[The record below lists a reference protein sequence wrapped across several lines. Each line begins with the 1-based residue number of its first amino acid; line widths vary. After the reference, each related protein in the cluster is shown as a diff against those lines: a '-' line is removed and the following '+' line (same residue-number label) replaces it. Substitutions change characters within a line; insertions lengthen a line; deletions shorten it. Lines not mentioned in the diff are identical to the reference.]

1 MASVINTNVA
11 SLNSQRNLAAS
22 QSSLNTSIQRLS
34 SGLRINSA
42 KDDAA
47 GLAISDRMQSQIK
60 GMTQATRNA
69 NDGVSMAQ
77 TAEGAL
83 SSSGDILQRIRELA
97 VQSSNSSNSAS
108 DRQALQTEVT
118 QLSSELNRISN
129 TTEFNG
135 QKLLDGT
142 MGTANFQVG
151 ANAGQLISMTGS
163 NFQTNTYGNNNIA
176 SNGVAAAAASNASE
190 GSFTINGA
198 LGSQTIQTTGHVA
211 GAPADDNGTPGDTTD
226 DTPATDAVKGSTAKS
241 IASDINNQTAKTGV
255 TATARTDVNVKFGG
269 GESYQFTLASDNE
282 KPLTISFT
290 VGGTASNATDYAS
303 AINAINAQSANTGV
317 TAQYDQ
323 ENGGLKLT
331 NASGENINLVN
342 TKATDNTV
350 FSVSNYK
357 TDGNLTS
364 DNDDG
369 TAGAAPDISLATSNA
384 TAVANGRVAFDSENS
399 FSVTDAAGSATP
411 ATSGSGFN
419 LAADGSSSK
428 LKSVASLD
436 ITSFEGAQA
445 AIKIADAALAKVNG
459 QRAQYG
465 ALQSR
470 FESAISNLS
479 SSTENLSASRSR
491 IVDTD
496 FAAETAKMTRGQI
509 LQQAG
514 TSMLAQA
521 NSLPNGVLSLLR
533 G

>member
-11 SLNSQRNLAAS
+11 SLNSQRNLSTS
-22 QSSLNTSIQRLS
+22 QASLNTSIQRLS

-47 GLAISDRMQSQIK
+47 GLAISDRMSSQIR
-60 GMTQATRNA
+60 GMNQATRNA

-83 SSSGDILQRIRELA
+83 SSSGDILQRVRELA

-108 DRQALQTEVT
+108 DRKALQTEVT
-118 QLSSELNRISN
+118 QLTSELNRISN

-135 QKLLDGT
+135 QKLLDGS

-163 NFQTNTYGNNNIA
+163 NFSTSTYGNNRLDA
-176 SNGVAAAAASNASE
+176 SAVQAGTAATNGVTTGALAINGSE
-190 GSFTINGA
+190 GSKSITVNAGDSAKTTAAAINNSSGE
-198 LGSQTIQTTGHVA
+198 TGVTA
-211 GAPADDNGTPGDTTD
+211 SAKTESLVMATANKSFSFELTSDN
-226 DTPATDAVKGSTAKS
+226 STAVTVS
-241 IASDINNQTAKTGV
+241 FSVGAADSNGYAAAVSAFNAQSAKTGV
-255 TATARTDVNVKFGG
+255 TA
-269 GESYQFTLASDNE
+269 SYDAD
-282 KPLTISFT
+282 
-290 VGGTASNATDYAS
+290 
-303 AINAINAQSANTGV
+303 
-317 TAQYDQ
+317 
-323 ENGGLKLT
+323 NGGLKLT
-331 NASGENINLVN
+331 NAQGNDIKLKN
-342 TKATDNTV
+342 TSADAAADATM
-350 FSVSNYK
+350 
-357 TDGNLTS
+357 
-364 DNDDG
+364 G
-369 TAGAAPDISLATSNA
+369 TYGPTGAPVAAPAATEGADGA
-384 TAVANGRVAFDSENS
+384 TAVGRLVLDSEKS
-399 FSVTDAAGSATP
+399 FSVTDA
-411 ATSGSGFN
+411 SGFN
-419 LAADGSSSK
+419 LDGGGTTGSSE
-428 LKSVASLD
+428 LKSVANLD
-436 ITSFEGAQA
+436 VSTFEGAQL
-445 AIKIADAALAKVNG
+445 AIKVADAALGAVNG
-459 QRAQYG
+459 QRAEYG

-479 SSTENLSASRSR
+479 STTENLSASRSR

>member
-1 MASVINTNVA
+1 MSSVINTNVA
-11 SLNSQRNLAAS
+11 SLNAQRNLASS
-22 QSSLNTSIQRLS
+22 QASLNTSIQRLS

-83 SSSGDILQRIRELA
+83 SSSGDILQRVRELA

-108 DRQALQTEVT
+108 DRKALQTEVT
-118 QLSSELNRISN
+118 QLTSELNRIAN

-142 MGTANFQVG
+142 SGTSNFQVG
-151 ANAGQLISMTGS
+151 ANAGQLISMSGA
-163 NFQTNTYGNNNIA
+163 NFNTSTYGNNRVEKGANQA
-176 SNGVAAAAASNASE
+176 LATNALDA
-190 GSFTINGA
+190 GTMTINGA
-198 LGSQTIQTTGHVA
+198 QGSKGVEVKADETAKTTAANINAVS
-211 GAPADDNGTPGDTTD
+211 GDTGVTANAKTEALLTATKETAYTLELKSDNTD
-226 DTPATDAVKGSTAKS
+226 GVKVSFSIGKDTDANGY
-241 IASDINNQTAKTGV
+241 ASAISAFNAQSSKTGV
-255 TATARTDVNVKFGG
+255 TASYDTVNK
-269 GESYQFTLASDNE
+269 
-282 KPLTISFT
+282 
-290 VGGTASNATDYAS
+290 
-303 AINAINAQSANTGV
+303 
-317 TAQYDQ
+317 
-323 ENGGLKLT
+323 GLKLT
-331 NASGENINLVN
+331 NAEGNDIALTNLSTSTGAVVATMDDKGVAN
-342 TKATDNTV
+342 ATDPIALAA
-350 FSVSNYK
+350 SA
-357 TDGNLTS
+357 DGVAA
-364 DNDDG
+364 G
-369 TAGAAPDISLATSNA
+369 GAA
-384 TAVANGRVAFDSENS
+384 TAKGRITLDSEKS
-399 FSVTDAAGSATP
+399 FSVADD
-411 ATSGSGFN
+411 SGWAMTKAS
-419 LAADGSSSK
+419 D
-428 LKSVASLD
+428 LKSVANLD
-436 ITSFEGAQA
+436 ISTFEGAQL
-445 AIKIADAALAKVNG
+445 AIKTADAALASVNG
-459 QRAQYG
+459 QRAEYG

-496 FAAETAKMTRGQI
+496 FASETAKMTRGQI

>member
-11 SLNSQRNLAAS
+11 SLNAQRNLSSSSA
-22 QSSLNTSIQRLS
+22 SLNTSIQRLS

-47 GLAISDRMQSQIK
+47 GLAISDRMNSQIR
-60 GMTQATRNA
+60 GMNQATRNA

-83 SSSGDILQRIRELA
+83 SSSGNILQRIRELA

-118 QLSSELNRISN
+118 QLGSELGRIAG

-151 ANAGQLISMTGS
+151 ANANQLISMTGS
-163 NFQTNTYGNNNIA
+163 NFQTNTYGNNTVAVDGVDIGA
-176 SNGVAAAAASNASE
+176 SSAAAAGTLSVS
-190 GSFTINGA
+190 GS
-198 LGSQTIQTTGHVA
+198 LGSADITT
-211 GAPADDNGTPGDTTD
+211 TT
-226 DTPATDAVKGSTAKS
+226 SSSAKS
-241 IASDINNQTAKTGV
+241 IVADINNNTAKTGV
-255 TATARTDVNVKFGG
+255 TATAQTDVNLAMTGG
-269 GESYQFTLASDNE
+269 SYSFNLTSDNATAV
-282 KPLTISFT
+282 KVSFSI
-290 VGGTASNATDYAS
+290 GTSGNGATDYAS
-303 AINAINAQSANTGV
+303 AVNAINAQAAKTGV
-317 TAQYDQ
+317 TAQYDSK
-323 ENGGLKLT
+323 EGGIKLSNST
-331 NASGENINLVN
+331 GSDIKLGYDSGGDVDV
-342 TKATDNTV
+342 K
-350 FSVSNYK
+350 NYK
-357 TDGNLTS
+357 A
-364 DNDDG
+364 DG
-369 TAGAAPDISLATSNA
+369 TKQTAAALQLNSTNTA
-384 TAVANGRVAFDSENS
+384 AVANGRVTFDSDSS
-399 FSVTDAAGSATP
+399 FSLKES
-411 ATSGSGFN
+411 SGSGTGFN
-419 LAADGSSSK
+419 LSGGAGNTKASTLD
-428 LKSVASLD
+428 SVASLD
-436 ITSFEGAQA
+436 ITDFAGAQK

-470 FESAISNLS
+470 FDSAISNLAS
-479 SSTENLSASRSR
+479 TTENLSASKSR
-491 IVDTD
+491 ITDTD
-496 FAAETAKMTRGQI
+496 FASETANMTRGQI